1 MSGAVYLPSD
11 EFHGSQNPDLD
22 LAADYLEL
30 AAFFSGDQQALS
42 QDIIDALD
50 LSADG
55 SFEAVDDEIRTR
67 EVIAIGAINR
77 MDFRRRILKLAYP
90 FELDETGAVVTFT
103 ANDPTLGQAAY
114 LVSLVLS
121 NLRSVSPLIGDASVY
136 PTDNEVRALRQ
147 YFQYF
152 ATAAIAAEVGGPA
165 WSFGY
170 PRPDG
175 TDFIKKLKE
184 IWNVIK
190 DGNVEADP
198 SAPANPKDDQVDVF
212 ARREQRDELPGFF
225 LAAGQ
230 VATGSRWK
238 EKSIKAHV
246 SGPFFQ
252 RWFGRTPVTQ
262 LVAYHIIPF
271 ARPDELFRDDV
282 LILGNILHRLR
293 LPYRVDEA
301 AGLVEKG
308 ILVEAF
314 DRLDAA
320 VDWVK
325 GYGSRI
331 RAA

>member
-1 MSGAVYLPSD
+1 MSGVVYLPPD
-11 EFHGSQNPDLD
+11 EFDGSQKPDLD

-30 AAFFSGDQQALS
+30 TAFFSIDQQALS
-42 QDIIDALD
+42 QDIVDTLD

-55 SFEAVDDEIRTR
+55 GFKDVDEEIRTR
-67 EVIAIGAINR
+67 EDIATGAISR
-77 MDFRRRILKLAYP
+77 MDFRRRILKVAYP
-90 FELDETGAVVTFT
+90 FDLDETGAVVTFT
-103 ANDPTLGQAAY
+103 ANEPTLGQTAY

-121 NLRSVSPLIGDASVY
+121 NLRSVSPLIGDATVY
-136 PTDNEVRALRQ
+136 PTCDEVRDLRQ

-170 PRPDG
+170 PRPDS
-175 TDFIKKLKE
+175 TDFIKKLTA

-198 SAPANPKDDQVDVF
+198 SAPAHPKDDQIDVF
-212 ARREQRDELPGFF
+212 ARREQRDELPGF
-225 LAAGQ
+225 LLVAGQ
-230 VATGSRWK
+230 VATGAKWK
-238 EKSIKAHV
+238 EKSIIGHV
-246 SGPFFQ
+246 SGPFYQ
-252 RWFGRTPVTQ
+252 RWFGRMPVTQ
-262 LVAYHIIPF
+262 LVPYHIIPF
-271 ARPDELFRDDV
+271 ARPDEQFRDDV
-282 LILGNILHRLR
+282 LILGNVLHRLR

-301 AGLVEKG
+301 EGLVEKG

-314 DRLDAA
+314 DELGAA

-325 GYGSRI
+325 EYGSRI